1 MVKLNLANKQI
12 DTGGPLRR
20 RDMPRVLRILAN
32 RILLDISDCP
42 VALDDHETSNVFF
55 AIDTRRVLRD
65 YLIEGQRFVR
75 PPLDDV
81 RSDKPSMHQRQ
92 IAAVERSKMNHR
104 RTLDYI
110 VFRNSPAAT
119 RPPSMWPFS

>member
-1 MVKLNLANKQI
+1 MVKLTLANKQI

-42 VALDDHETSNVFF
+42 GALDDHETSNTFF
-55 AIDTRRVLRD
+55 GIDTRRVLRE
-65 YLIEGQRFVR
+65 YLIESQRFAR

-81 RSDKPSMHQRQ
+81 RIAKPSMHQRQ
-92 IAAVERSKMNHR
+92 IAAAKRSKVNHR
-104 RTLDYI
+104 RPLDQ
-110 VFRNSPAAT
+110 
-119 RPPSMWPFS
+119 